1 MFVAYIKKI
10 TSTGKV
16 YLKFTSQLK
25 ESILDLKR
33 RLQEFKPEELFDIFI
48 IPYKEEKI
56 DESKEPLERNTSL
69 LNLTWKLESFKDDKM
84 IFQLNFDNPNEISTA
99 EDKDYLAIKIK
110 DD

>member
-1 MFVAYIKKI
+1 MFLAYIRKI

-25 ESILDLKR
+25 DSIIDLKR
-33 RLQEFKPEELFDIFI
+33 RLQKFKPEELFDIFI
-48 IPYKEEKI
+48 IPYKADKI
-56 DESKEPLERNTSL
+56 DESIEPVVRNTSL
-69 LNLTWKLESFKDDKM
+69 LNLTWKLESFKVDEM
-84 IFQLNFDNPNEISTA
+84 IFQLNFDNANEISTA